1 MSNIV
6 LPGAAQDFLLELV
19 EKGVNQPMTDQVK
32 EMLDNSAV
40 MCRKVGFALSLCA
53 IPKYI
58 TAYKK
63 ENGNEPPNTA
73 RLSEFMFNL
82 TQSYKG
88 DISNYDSPEFQQLC
102 EKAWE
107 HLI

>member
-1 MSNIV
+1 MPDIV
-6 LPGAAQDFLLELV
+6 LPEAAQDFLLELV
-19 EKGVNQPMTDQVK
+19 EKGVNQPMTDEIKKQ
-32 EMLDNSAV
+32 LDDSAV

-63 ENGNEPPNTA
+63 ENGNESPNTV

-82 TQSYKG
+82 IQSYKG
-88 DISNYDSPEFQQLC
+88 DISNCDSPEFDALC
-102 EKAWE
+102 QKAWE